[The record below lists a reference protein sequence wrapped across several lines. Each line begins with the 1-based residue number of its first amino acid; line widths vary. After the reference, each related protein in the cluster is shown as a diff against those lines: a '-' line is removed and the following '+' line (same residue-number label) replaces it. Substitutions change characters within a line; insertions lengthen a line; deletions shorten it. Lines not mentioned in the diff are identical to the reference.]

1 MPGMQGQAGRPDRR
15 ARAQR
20 ALGCLGR
27 RTANAW
33 RDRAAQA
40 PSRTSAQDRSG
51 RLGGHPG
58 KRGGHEKP
66 ASRACAKW
74 DEAPTRTGDSL
85 GRLSGGELRCLLMV
99 PWPTGRPRGD
109 GSWPVRGPRTVNR
122 AGSRAGADTAG
133 DRSETARGGSLKVT
147 AAHAAAPVS
156 QPSRSYNGFT
166 CRRRLAVAGCAE
178 GVGRRWLSPLRQL
191 LLGLPIPGRMCC
203 WRPSCTYRARGRV
216 SCRARGWRG
225 RSMRGWRGG

>member
-1 MPGMQGQAGRPDRR
+1 VTEPPRGGPHGGPGAVLRRVSRGCGAGEGHMPGMQGQAGLPDRR

-27 RTANAW
+27 RTADAW

-85 GRLSGGELRCLLMV
+85 GRLSGGELRCLFMV

-109 GSWPVRGPRTVNR
+109 GSWPVRGPRAVNR

-166 CRRRLAVAGCAE
+166 CRRRLAIAGLC
-178 GVGRRWLSPLRQL
+178 
-191 LLGLPIPGRMCC
+191 
-203 WRPSCTYRARGRV
+203 
-216 SCRARGWRG
+216 
-225 RSMRGWRGG
+225 